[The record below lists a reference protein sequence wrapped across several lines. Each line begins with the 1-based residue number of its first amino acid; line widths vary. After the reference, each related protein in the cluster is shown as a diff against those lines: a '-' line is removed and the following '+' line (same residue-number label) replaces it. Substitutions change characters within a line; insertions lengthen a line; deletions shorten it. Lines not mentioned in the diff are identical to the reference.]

1 MNTQSISKFINID
14 SKNMKGWFYPADMLS
29 FWMLNEIQKA
39 MNINGSVC
47 EVGVFEGKS
56 LSLLSQFCRQ
66 GEKAKVYDILPD
78 GMKDSA

>member
-1 MNTQSISKFINID
+1 
-14 SKNMKGWFYPADMLS
+14 
-29 FWMLNEIQKA
+29 MLNEIQKA
-39 MNINGSVC
+39 MNIIGSVC

>member
-56 LSLLSQFCRQ
+56 LSL
-66 GEKAKVYDILPD
+66 G
-78 GMKDSA
+78 